1 MKKSFWEDVL
11 STLSRCFAV
20 LIVLVVACIALSG
33 LRMVKSGEVAVVLR
47 FGKLVG
53 ETAEE
58 QIHQPGLLFCFPYF
72 IDEVVTIPTGN
83 IIEQTVDRHYS
94 LALIESRDA
103 GYVIT
108 GDQNIAHI
116 YASVKYTISDPVAY
130 ALNIT
135 SIAPVIDACV
145 SNAMLEVASC
155 TSVDDILTSGK
166 EAYIEAVLAESQRK
180 LDECGAGIA
189 VQAIELTDVKMPE
202 DVRETY
208 EQVNAATVE
217 ASTLLKE
224 AQQHRNTLI
233 PYAES
238 RASSIVSTATYS
250 YSTAVSAA
258 TSDLS
263 EFWGILDEYKAQPE
277 TIRARLYN
285 EKMAAALS
293 KIGKVLLV
301 NEGDGKIFINWG

>member
-20 LIVLVVACIALSG
+20 LVVLVVACIALSG
-33 LRMVKSGEVAVVLR
+33 VRMVKSGEVAVVLR

-58 QIHQPGLLFCFPYF
+58 QLHEPGLLFCFPYF

-83 IIEQTVDRHYS
+83 ILEQVVDRHYT
-94 LALIESRDA
+94 LALIESKDA

-116 YASVKYTISDPVAY
+116 YASIKYTISDPVSY
-130 ALNIT
+130 ALNV
-135 SIAPVIDACV
+135 SNIAAVIDACI
-145 SNAMLEVASC
+145 SNSMLEVASC

-166 EAYIEAVLAESQRK
+166 EAYIEAVLEEAQRK
-180 LDECGAGIA
+180 LDESGAGVAI
-189 VQAIELTDVKMPE
+189 QAIELTDVKMPE

-208 EQVNAATVE
+208 EKVNAATVE
-217 ASTLLKE
+217 AATLLKE

-238 RASSIVSTATYS
+238 QASSIVSTATYS

-263 EFWGILDEYKAQPE
+263 EFWGVLDEYEAQPE

-285 EKMAAALS
+285 EKMASALS

-301 NEGDGKIFINWG
+301 NEGDGKIFINWE

>member
-1 MKKSFWEDVL
+1 MRKSFWEDVL

-20 LIVLVVACIALSG
+20 LVVLVLACITLSG
-33 LRMVKSGEVAVVLR
+33 VRMVKSGEVAVVLR

-53 ETAEE
+53 ATTEE

-72 IDEVVTIPTGN
+72 IDEVVTVPTGN
-83 IIEQTVDRHYS
+83 IMEQVVDRHYT
-94 LALIESRDA
+94 LALIETKES

-116 YASVKYTISDPVAY
+116 YASIKYTISDPVAY
-130 ALNIT
+130 ALNVG
-135 SIAPVIDACV
+135 SISSVIDACV
-145 SNAMLEVASC
+145 SNAMLETAAC

-166 EAYIEAVLAESQRK
+166 EAYTEAVLEEAQRK
-180 LDECGAGIA
+180 LDEAGAGIA
-189 VQAIELTDVKMPE
+189 IQAIELTDVKMPE

-238 RASSIVSTATYS
+238 RASSIVSTASYS

-263 EFWGILDEYKAQPE
+263 EFWGILEEYEAQPE
-277 TIRARLYN
+277 TVRARLFN
-285 EKMAAALS
+285 EKMASALS

-301 NEGDGKIFINWG
+301 NDGDGKIFINWE

>member
-1 MKKSFWEDVL
+1 MRKSFWEDVL

-20 LIVLVVACIALSG
+20 LVVLVLACIALSG
-33 LRMVKSGEVAVVLR
+33 VRVVKSGEVAVILR

-72 IDEVVTIPTGN
+72 IDEVVTVPTGN
-83 IIEQTVDRHYS
+83 IIEQVVDRHYT
-94 LALIESRDA
+94 LALIETKES

-116 YASVKYTISDPVAY
+116 YASIKYTISDPVAY
-130 ALNIT
+130 ALNIG
-135 SIAPVIDACV
+135 SVSSVIDACI
-145 SNAMLEVASC
+145 SNSMLEVASH

-166 EAYIEAVLAESQRK
+166 EAYTVAVLEEAQRK
-180 LDECGAGIA
+180 LDAVGAGVTI
-189 VQAIELTDVKMPE
+189 QAIELTDVKMPE

-224 AQQHRNTLI
+224 ALQHRNTLI

-238 RASSIVSTATYS
+238 RASSIVSTASYS
-250 YSTAVSAA
+250 YSTAISAA

-263 EFWGILDEYKAQPE
+263 EFWGILEEYEAQPE
-277 TIRARLYN
+277 TVRARLYN
-285 EKMAAALS
+285 EKMASALS
-293 KIGKVLLV
+293 RIGKVLLV
-301 NEGDGKIFINWG
+301 NDGDGKIFINWE

>member
-1 MKKSFWEDVL
+1 MRKSFWEDVL

-20 LIVLVVACIALSG
+20 LVVLVLACIALSG
-33 LRMVKSGEVAVVLR
+33 VRVVKSGEVAVILR

-72 IDEVVTIPTGN
+72 IDEVVTVPTGN
-83 IIEQTVDRHYS
+83 IIEQVVDRHYT
-94 LALIESRDA
+94 LALIETKES

-116 YASVKYTISDPVAY
+116 YACIKYTISDPVAY
-130 ALNIT
+130 ALNIG
-135 SIAPVIDACV
+135 SVSSVIDACI
-145 SNAMLEVASC
+145 SNSMLEVASH

-166 EAYIEAVLAESQRK
+166 EAYTVAVLEEAQRK
-180 LDECGAGIA
+180 LDAVGAGVTI
-189 VQAIELTDVKMPE
+189 QAIELTDVKMPE

-238 RASSIVSTATYS
+238 RASSIVSTASYS
-250 YSTAVSAA
+250 YSTAISAA

-263 EFWGILDEYKAQPE
+263 EFWGILEEYEAQPE
-277 TIRARLYN
+277 TVRARLYN
-285 EKMAAALS
+285 EKMASALS
-293 KIGKVLLV
+293 RIGKVLLV
-301 NEGDGKIFINWG
+301 NDGDGKIFINWE